1 MIINVA
7 WKHHRLVALLRQVLQ
22 IQIYFSKIL
31 FLLLNAKLRTNQSFL
46 NQLIKFLKILI
57 LAIDTMFLVQIS
69 LETNAGALPPEKQKS
84 LKVMLL
90 QYFCNCHL

>member
-31 FLLLNAKLRTNQSFL
+31 FLLLNAKLRTNQPFFKSAVKAFK
-46 NQLIKFLKILI
+46 NFN
-57 LAIDTMFLVQIS
+57 IS
-69 LETNAGALPPEKQKS
+69 
-84 LKVMLL
+84 
-90 QYFCNCHL
+90 H